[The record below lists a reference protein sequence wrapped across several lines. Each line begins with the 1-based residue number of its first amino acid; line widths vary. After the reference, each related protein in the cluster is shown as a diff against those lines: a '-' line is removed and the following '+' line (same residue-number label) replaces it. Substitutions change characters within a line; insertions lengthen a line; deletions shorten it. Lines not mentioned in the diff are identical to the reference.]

1 MLYQKRDQRDKYS
14 KGNRTLY
21 TKGSLGVMVRCWA
34 ADRKVRGSIPA
45 SVMAFQAILS
55 LSQTAVTSKRND
67 LESRDTYQKKA

>member
-1 MLYQKRDQRDKYS
+1 MYMLYQKRDQRAKYS

-45 SVMAFQAILS
+45 SVMAFQAIMHL
-55 LSQTAVTSKRND
+55 TKMDVTSKRND
-67 LESRDTYQKKA
+67 LES